1 MAGTVGNSTM
11 PPAIDLNTHRGKS
24 MIYRVEY
31 MRSNSTNW
39 TLSSDSESKDVAI
52 QSARSVARQPNRE
65 RVRVVDANGSLI
77 WMS

>member
-1 MAGTVGNSTM
+1 
-11 PPAIDLNTHRGKS
+11 
-24 MIYRVEY
+24 MIYSVEY
-31 MRSNSTNW
+31 MRTSSTNW
-39 TLSSDSESKDVAI
+39 TLASKRESKDVAI

>member
-1 MAGTVGNSTM
+1 
-11 PPAIDLNTHRGKS
+11 

-52 QSARSVARQPNRE
+52 QSARAVGRQPNRE